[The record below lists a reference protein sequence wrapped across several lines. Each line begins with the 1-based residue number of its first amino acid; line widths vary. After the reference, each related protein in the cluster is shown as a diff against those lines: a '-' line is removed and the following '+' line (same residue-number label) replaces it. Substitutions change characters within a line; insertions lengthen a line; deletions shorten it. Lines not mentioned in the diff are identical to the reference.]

1 MNKDNFCEEMRQLIQ
16 GYYSMEDLID
26 DNEQLGIEFV
36 EQIGSDEHRWFIVG
50 DNVYKINLDGE
61 DIYFGI
67 SEVVSLKSEMMT
79 YEDTGCDLEL
89 FKVKPVIKKTFEV
102 VYD

>member
-1 MNKDNFCEEMRQLIQ
+1 MNKNNFWEEMRQLIQ

-36 EQIGSDEHRWFIVG
+36 EQIGSDEYRWFIIG

-67 SEVVSLKSEMMT
+67 SEVVSLKSEQMT
-79 YEDTGCDLEL
+79 YGDTDFDLEL
-89 FKVKPVIKKTFEV
+89 FRVKPVMKKTFEV

>member
-1 MNKDNFCEEMRQLIQ
+1 MNKDNFWEEMRQLIQ

-36 EQIGSDEHRWFIVG
+36 EQIGSVEHRWFIVG
-50 DNVYKINLDGE
+50 DYVYKINLDGE

-67 SEVVSLKSEMMT
+67 SEVVSLKSEMMA

>member
-1 MNKDNFCEEMRQLIQ
+1 MNKDNFWEEMRQLIQ
-16 GYYSMEDLID
+16 GYYTMEDLIYN
-26 DNEQLGIEFV
+26 NEQLGIEFV

-67 SEVVSLKSEMMT
+67 SEVVSLKSEQMT
-79 YEDTGCDLEL
+79 YGDTNFDLEL
-89 FKVKPVIKKTFEV
+89 FKVKPVTKKTFEV
-102 VYD
+102 AYD

>member
-1 MNKDNFCEEMRQLIQ
+1 MNKDNFWEEMRQLIQ

-26 DNEQLGIEFV
+26 DNEQLDIEFV

-67 SEVVSLKSEMMT
+67 SEVVGLKSEMMT
-79 YEDTGCDLEL
+79 YGDTDFDLEL
-89 FKVKPVIKKTFEV
+89 FKVQPVTKKTFEREK
-102 VYD
+102 

>member
-1 MNKDNFCEEMRQLIQ
+1 MNKDNFWEEMRQLIQ

-67 SEVVSLKSEMMT
+67 SEVVGWKSEMIT
-79 YEDTGCDLEL
+79 YEDTGYDLEL
-89 FKVKPVIKKTFEV
+89 FKVKPVTKKTFEAA
-102 VYD
+102 YD

>member
-1 MNKDNFCEEMRQLIQ
+1 MNKDNFWEEMRQLIQ

-79 YEDTGCDLEL
+79 YEDAGCDLEL
-89 FKVKPVIKKTFEV
+89 FKVKPVTKKTFEV

>member
-1 MNKDNFCEEMRQLIQ
+1 MNKDNFWEEMRQLIQ

-67 SEVVSLKSEMMT
+67 SEVVCLKGEMMT
-79 YEDTGCDLEL
+79 YEDTGYDLEL
-89 FKVKPVIKKTFEV
+89 FKVKPVTKKTFEV